1 MKIQALG
8 GCCGKKSTAN
18 YEAIVEAAKELDIT
32 DEVIHVTDMEEIM
45 SLGVMSTPGLVIDG
59 KVMSAGRALS
69 VKEAKAII
77 EKAMS
82 KKACCCK

>member
-8 GCCGKKSTAN
+8 GCCSKKSTAN

-32 DEVIHVTDMEEIM
+32 DEVIHVTDMEAIM

-69 VKEAKAII
+69 VKEAKALI